1 MQALFK
7 PLLTSHLL
15 MSISQSDSYGQDQI
29 HCMGK
34 QTPLLHEKAEK
45 NVWPFVI
52 SHTES
57 RLFCSCMCTCG
68 LEQALARVQIVNIFA
83 SEGHM
88 VSAVAPLL
96 CPYREQPWMIH
107 KPMGVAVYNV
117 IYKKQ
122 VAGWIW
128 HMGRTSRTPSF
139 ECHLSHNTCLVNVC
153 RTNETIQAFGQI
165 LLPPQLSW
173 YHLGVLHY
181 NLTLTT
187 WL

>member
-1 MQALFK
+1 
-7 PLLTSHLL
+7 
-15 MSISQSDSYGQDQI
+15 
-29 HCMGK
+29 
-34 QTPLLHEKAEK
+34 
-45 NVWPFVI
+45 
-52 SHTES
+52 
-57 RLFCSCMCTCG
+57 MCACG
-68 LEQALARVQIVNIFA
+68 LEQALAKVQIVNIFG

-88 VSAVAPLL
+88 VSAAAPLL
-96 CPYREQPWMIH
+96 CPYGEQPRIIH

-128 HMGRTSRTPSF
+128 HMGRTLRTPSF
-139 ECHLSHNTCLVNVC
+139 ECHLSHDMCSANVC
-153 RTNETIQAFGQI
+153 RTNETTQTLGQT

-181 NLTLTT
+181 GLTLTA